1 MSKGAWAGLD
11 PSSGLTLARSFKASV
26 VVDCMVAE
34 GLAEP
39 IEQAYWEDYYPES
52 HVCHL
57 IDMKK

>member
-1 MSKGAWAGLD
+1 
-11 PSSGLTLARSFKASV
+11 
-26 VVDCMVAE
+26 MVAE